1 MAKFVA
7 TLFVLLVSIFLF
19 PTFNSVCSAY
29 TGELNAII
37 NVFPIIWL
45 AFLILLLVY
54 FALERR

>member
-19 PTFNSVCSAY
+19 PTFNNVCSAY
-29 TGELNAII
+29 AGELSAII

-45 AFLILLLVY
+45 AFLILILIY
-54 FALERR
+54 FALRR